1 MRVAINGFG
10 RIGRLTLKAFL
21 ESSKKYNFDIV
32 AVNDLQNIDTA
43 MYLLKYDS
51 IHGRFDGRVQKV
63 SANEFRLNDRKLA
76 YFSEKLPNQLPWKEL
91 NIDLVMECTG
101 VLKTKELCELHLKA
115 GAKKVLVSHPLDNA
129 DKTIVYGVNHDVLGD
144 DKIVSNASCTT
155 NCLAHIINAI
165 RANIKILNGFA
176 TTIHSYTGDQRLVDA
191 NHKDLRRSRAAAA
204 NIIPTSTGA
213 THTIEKIFPEFS
225 GKLFGSSIRVPTSNV
240 SFMDFTFTSA
250 EKIAIVDIQQAIIKY
265 ADDISND
272 IFTYTSDPVVSS
284 DFNHC
289 PCSAIADLSLIN
301 VVDETMGRV
310 TAWYDNEWGFSHRML
325 DTAHKM
331 LSFIKG

>member
-1 MRVAINGFG
+1 
-10 RIGRLTLKAFL
+10 
-21 ESSKKYNFDIV
+21 
-32 AVNDLQNIDTA
+32 

-51 IHGRFDGRVQKV
+51 IHGRFDGRVQKI

-101 VLKTKELCELHLKA
+101 ALKTKELCELHLKA
-115 GAKKVLVSHPLDNA
+115 GVKKVLVSHPLDNA
-129 DKTIVYGVNHDVLGD
+129 DRTVVYGVNHDVLGD

-165 RANIKILNGFA
+165 RADIKILNGFA

-191 NHKDLRRSRAAAA
+191 NHKDFRRSRAAAT

-213 THTIEKIFPEFS
+213 THTIERIFPELS
-225 GKLFGSSIRVPTSNV
+225 GKLSGSSIRVPTSNV
-240 SFMDFTFTSA
+240 SLMDFTFTTTS
-250 EKIAIVDIQQAIIKY
+250 KIAITDIQQAIIRY
-265 ADDISND
+265 ADAISDD

-289 PCSAIADLSLIN
+289 PCSAIVDLSLIN

-331 LSFIKG
+331 LSFTKD